1 MKKLFQKSLTFILL
15 LSSLFVVAQK
25 TIIYTDDYKSYRD
38 AQELYDKEKYS
49 AAQIKFQE
57 TIYNIDNIQD
67 EVRVNAE
74 FYYAV
79 CALEL
84 FHKDTEVLL
93 NRFVLDHPDHPKS
106 EKVHF
111 QLGRYYYRLK
121 KFKKSI
127 QYFSKVKD
135 YTLTEKEKIE
145 YHFKLAYAYFY
156 KKQIKESKP
165 HFNEVLAYS
174 SEYRTPALYYFSHI
188 AYIEGNLQTAL
199 NGFLSIGKN
208 SMFKTILPYYIT
220 QIYHKQKQ
228 FDKLIIYAPIY
239 LDSINNKRKGEF
251 AKLIG
256 DAYYNNEDYDS
267 ALPYFKIFKKYSNA
281 TREDNYQVG
290 YSYYRSGQYE
300 GAAYYFTR
308 VTNKTDGLSQTATYH
323 MADCYLKLDKKDY
336 ARTAFKVA
344 SELNFEPE
352 IQKNSLFNYAKLAYE
367 LSYNPYDEA
376 VEAFLKFINTYPK
389 SSEIDAAYEFLLKVY
404 MTTRNYDAALE
415 SLDRIKNKDNRM
427 KSAYQTI
434 VFNRAVELF
443 HNQSYHLARD
453 HFKSVKK
460 YPINKKLNANS
471 IFWMA
476 ECSYKLK
483 EYNKAIGYYKDYKFE
498 SGAALTDNY
507 NIIDY
512 SIGYSYFNAAYPYKE
527 IVKENISET
536 SRINNIKRSIEA
548 FRSFTIQDLAS
559 NSNKLKDAFLRI
571 ADGYYLIRENELAIE
586 YYEKAITTNIGDLSY
601 AYFQKSRAQGLIQD
615 YESKKETLRQL
626 TEKYPNSK
634 YQILSLLH
642 LAQTYNEL
650 GENNEAISSY
660 KAFISKYP
668 NNSLVA
674 SSLIEI
680 AGINLKTKDYMS
692 ASKHLL
698 QVLEKYPDAENER
711 LLAIELMKD
720 VFIGGEDLPGY
731 YSWLSSEGLEINQ
744 SERDSSMWSPVQRA
758 RDEGDCNA
766 QIAKANQ
773 YLANINNPRY
783 ELAAHYYIANCLYA
797 NGKNK
802 EALVHYSYLINKPNN
817 NYYNEALM
825 HASNICYLNKDYKQA
840 LAHYSTIE
848 NIVVSQEDMNTSI
861 IGQMR
866 CFWFLENYQST
877 IEYCNYTLTIK
888 TSDNN
893 IKSEALLYKG
903 LSLKYLEQYDSAFVV
918 LKIASELNKSKRA
931 ANAKYNMCEI
941 LYTQGKY
948 ELCETE
954 IMELVKQKPS
964 YDYFLAK
971 AIILLGDNF
980 VALEDYFNAKHSL
993 QSIIDNYSGQDK
1005 AELVKIAQ
1013 DKIDEILI
1021 IENPPE
1027 EIKNEEVEIDFNNID
1042 QSDADLFETE
1052 TQINEEDNIDTEIN
1066 KDENTDE
1073 NEK

>member
-1 MKKLFQKSLTFILL
+1 
-15 LSSLFVVAQK
+15 
-25 TIIYTDDYKSYRD
+25 
-38 AQELYDKEKYS
+38 
-49 AAQIKFQE
+49 
-57 TIYNIDNIQD
+57 
-67 EVRVNAE
+67 
-74 FYYAV
+74 
-79 CALEL
+79 
-84 FHKDTEVLL
+84 
-93 NRFVLDHPDHPKS
+93 
-106 EKVHF
+106 
-111 QLGRYYYRLK
+111 
-121 KFKKSI
+121 
-127 QYFSKVKD
+127 
-135 YTLTEKEKIE
+135 
-145 YHFKLAYAYFY
+145 
-156 KKQIKESKP
+156 
-165 HFNEVLAYS
+165 
-174 SEYRTPALYYFSHI
+174 
-188 AYIEGNLQTAL
+188 
-199 NGFLSIGKN
+199 
-208 SMFKTILPYYIT
+208 
-220 QIYHKQKQ
+220 
-228 FDKLIIYAPIY
+228 
-239 LDSINNKRKGEF
+239 
-251 AKLIG
+251 
-256 DAYYNNEDYDS
+256 
-267 ALPYFKIFKKYSNA
+267 
-281 TREDNYQVG
+281 
-290 YSYYRSGQYE
+290 
-300 GAAYYFTR
+300 
-308 VTNKTDGLSQTATYH
+308 

-376 VEAFLKFINTYPK
+376 VEAFLKFINTYPNT
-389 SSEIDAAYEFLLKVY
+389 SEIDEAYEFLLKVY

-415 SLDRIKNKDNRM
+415 SLDRIKNKDSRM

-443 HNQSYHLARD
+443 HNQSYNLARD

-536 SRINNIKRSIEA
+536 SRINNIKSSIEA

-626 TEKYPNSK
+626 TDKYPNSK

-674 SSLIEI
+674 SSLVEI
-680 AGINLKTKDYMS
+680 AGINLKTNEFSS
-692 ASKHLL
+692 AKEYLL
-698 QVLEKYPDAENER
+698 QVLDKYPDSENER
-711 LLAIELMKD
+711 LLAVELMKE
-720 VFIGGEDLPGY
+720 VFVGEENLPGY

-758 RDEGDCNA
+758 RDEGNCNN
-766 QIAKANQ
+766 QIAKANE

-797 NGKNK
+797 DEKNK
-802 EALVHYSYLINKPNN
+802 EALEHYSYLINKPNN

-848 NIVVSQEDMNTSI
+848 KIVVSQENMNTSI

-866 CFWFLENYQST
+866 CFWFLQNYQSA
-877 IEYCNYTLTIK
+877 IEYCNYTLKIE

-918 LKIASELNKSKRA
+918 LKTVSELNKSKRA

-941 LYTQGKY
+941 LYIQKKY
-948 ELCETE
+948 ELCEAE
-954 IMELVKQKPS
+954 IMQLVKQKPS
-964 YDYFLAK
+964 YDYYLAK

-993 QSIIDNYSGQDK
+993 KSIIDNYSGKDK

-1013 DKIDEILI
+1013 DKIDKILE
-1021 IENPPE
+1021 IENPPK

-1042 QSDADLFETE
+1042 PSDADLFETE
-1052 TQINEEDNIDTEIN
+1052 TQINEEESIDTEIN

>member
-1 MKKLFQKSLTFILL
+1 MKIIFQRSLTFILL
-15 LSSLFVVAQK
+15 LSSLFMMAQK

-38 AQELYDKEKYS
+38 AQELYDKEKFS

-106 EKVHF
+106 EKIHF

-127 QYFSKVKD
+127 HYLSKVKD
-135 YTLTEKEKIE
+135 YTLSEREKIE

-156 KKQIKESKP
+156 KKQIQESKP
-165 HFNEVLAYS
+165 HFNEVLAYE
-174 SEYRTPALYYFSHI
+174 SEYRSPALYYFSHI
-188 AYIEGNLQTAL
+188 AYTEGNLQTAL
-199 NGFLSIGKN
+199 NGFLSIEKK
-208 SMFKTILPYYIT
+208 SMFKTILPYYIS

-228 FDKLIIYAPIY
+228 FDKLLIYAPIY
-239 LDSINNKRKGEF
+239 LDSISDKRKGEF
-251 AKLIG
+251 AKLIA
-256 DAYYNNEDYDS
+256 DAYYNNEDYDN
-267 ALPYFKIFKKYSNA
+267 ALSYFKIFKKHSNT
-281 TREDNYQVG
+281 TREDNYQIG

-300 GAAYYFTR
+300 GAAYYFTK

-323 MADCYLKLDKKDY
+323 MADCCLKLDKKDY
-336 ARTAFKVA
+336 ARTAFKAA

-376 VEAFLKFINTYPK
+376 VEAFLKYINTYPN
-389 SSEIDAAYEFLLKVY
+389 SSEIEEAYEFLLKVY

-415 SLDRIKNKDNRM
+415 SLDRIQNKDSRM

-443 HNQSYHLARD
+443 HNQAYHLSRD

-460 YPINKKLNANS
+460 YPINKKLNASS

-483 EYNKAIGYYKDYKFE
+483 QYNEAIKYYREYKFE
-498 SGAALTDNY
+498 PGAALTKDY
-507 NIIDY
+507 NSIDY
-512 SIGYSYFNAAYPYKE
+512 NIGYSYFNASYPYKE
-527 IVKENISET
+527 IIKENISET
-536 SRINNIKRSIEA
+536 SRVNNIKSSIEA
-548 FRSFTIQDLAS
+548 FRSFTIQNSSS
-559 NSNKLKDAFLRI
+559 NSDKLTDAYLRI
-571 ADGYYLIRENELAIE
+571 ADGYYLLKENEASIE
-586 YYEKAITTNIGDLSY
+586 FYNKAITTNKGDLSY

-615 YESKKETLRQL
+615 YESKKGTLREL

-634 YQILSLLH
+634 YQLLSLLH

-650 GENNEAISSY
+650 GQNDEAIASY
-660 KAFISKYP
+660 NDFISKYP

-680 AGINLKTKDYMS
+680 AGINLKTKDYTS
-692 ASKHLL
+692 AKDHLL
-698 QVLEKYPDAENER
+698 QVLNKYPDAENEK

-720 VFIGGEDLPGY
+720 VFDGEENLPGY

-744 SERDSSMWSPVQRA
+744 SEKDSSMWSPVQRA
-758 RDEGDCNA
+758 RDEGNCNI
-766 QIAKANQ
+766 QIEKANE
-773 YLANINNPRY
+773 YLANIKNPRY

-797 NGKNK
+797 EEKNE
-802 EALVHYSYLINKPNN
+802 EALKHYSFLINKPNN
-817 NYYNEALM
+817 NYYNEALI

-848 NIVVSQEDMNTSI
+848 KIVVSQENMNNSI

-866 CFWFLENYQST
+866 CFWFLENYQSA
-877 IEYCNYTLTIK
+877 IEYCDYTLEIE
-888 TSDNN
+888 TSDENL
-893 IKSEALLYKG
+893 KSEALLYKG
-903 LSLKYLEQYDSAFVV
+903 LSLKYLEQYDSAFTI
-918 LKIASELNKSKRA
+918 LKIASELDKSKRA

-941 LYTQGKY
+941 LHIQKKY
-948 ELCETE
+948 DLCEAE
-954 IMELVKQKPS
+954 IMQLVKQKPS

-980 VALEDYFNAKHSL
+980 MALEDYFNAKHSL

-1013 DKIDEILI
+1013 DKIDKILA

-1027 EIKNEEVEIDFNNID
+1027 EIKEEEVEIDFNNID
-1042 QSDADLFETE
+1042 PNDADLFETE
-1052 TQINEEDNIDTEIN
+1052 TQSNEEESTDTEIN
-1066 KDENTDE
+1066 KDENNDE
-1073 NEK
+1073 K